1 MQFGPNRWPSLVPSG
16 KAPTPTATAFSW
28 PISTYDSYVKAYQNS
43 LQWILMKQLNIPY
56 LYDDPYIKM
65 ISSLTRFFWA
75 AWIYKVHV
83 VAPVLKWALWAVGC
97 DVTSHV
103 TFSKKIKSVLRIRF
117 HVYQISMTPTTILWT
132 RQRRQGTT
140 SLLRPPGPGG
150 IPSLRG
156 LLQPLS
162 SAV

>member
-1 MQFGPNRWPSLVPSG
+1 
-16 KAPTPTATAFSW
+16 
-28 PISTYDSYVKAYQNS
+28 
-43 LQWILMKQLNIPY
+43 
-56 LYDDPYIKM
+56 M

-140 SLLRPPGPGG
+140 SLSRPRIQ
-150 IPSLRG
+150 IPSS
-156 LLQPLS
+156 LQNLSLAVQIIRYAMLISVARLWPLKNVRS
-162 SAV
+162 SHLGRSSPYRASKTDPNIIKRSVMQPSVSVSVWPQACT